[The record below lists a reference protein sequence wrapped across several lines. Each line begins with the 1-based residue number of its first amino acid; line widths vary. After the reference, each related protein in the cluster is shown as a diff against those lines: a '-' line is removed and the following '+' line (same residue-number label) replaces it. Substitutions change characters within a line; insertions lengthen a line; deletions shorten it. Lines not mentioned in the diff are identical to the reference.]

1 MATEQQDTAAGAASY
16 DDSDLL
22 KTLIKKRGSVKF
34 RLTHLKKYLDK
45 IESDGTV
52 LNELELTQLQL
63 KADRMPRLFDEF
75 AEIQCQIE
83 CLSDKVEQFEE
94 RVEFENAHDLS
105 VARIKSLLGN
115 LDDSK
120 KSVKSDA
127 SNESIVSGQS
137 VRSSIQSKFSSL
149 NYINAYKAL
158 NERYNNEKVLI
169 HNHIQGIFN
178 IEKINK
184 ESSAE
189 LRRVVDALSKHL
201 RAIVQL
207 GQKIDNWDCLIIFMT
222 TSKLIK
228 AANQEWEKHSKKIKE
243 PTIEEFREFL
253 IERADFLQ
261 TMESKEMKS
270 QEKLSDKFD
279 KNNGSVRSG
288 HTCSVFVKLNIN
300 ERIDRAKQLRLCL
313 NCLKPGHF
321 SRICRASTCK
331 KCNYKHH
338 VLLHIEKAR
347 HQPATAQNTD
357 HEVSRSA
364 HETEGQQSISNSSEG
379 AGNSVA
385 LSAYSSRN
393 YGLLSTALVR
403 VVGTNGKSFIVRAVL
418 DSGSQS
424 SYLIAD
430 LCDTLGIQKEKMN
443 LTVEGINNTV
453 SQIKFKCSVELQS
466 LSHDYKKVI
475 DCLVVPEIT
484 GLIPSVPVDI
494 SKIKIPQNIA
504 LADPNFNVPS
514 KISLLIGVNLFYELL
529 CIGQTKLGPG
539 MPILQR
545 TRLGWIVSGNVP
557 NDAVLGYKK
566 TYCNFSV
573 NNEIEQQLTRFW
585 EIEELS
591 HSNPLSYEEKL
602 CEQHFSA
609 TTVRNDE
616 GRFIVSI
623 PFKDDIEKLGSS
635 REHAEKRFFNL
646 ENKLESNSQLKE
658 RYKEFIVEY
667 QSLGHMTRIEN
678 TDCEKIAY
686 YMPHH
691 GVLRENS
698 LTTKLRVVFDASAP
712 STSGYSLN
720 NLQMLGPTV
729 QNDLISIILRFRT
742 YSFVLCGDIEKM
754 YRQILINPEQQS
766 LQRILW
772 RDNHSLPLNTY
783 ELKTV
788 TYGTKSAPYLAT
800 RCIKELAI
808 LHEKS
813 DPEASEIIMNC
824 FYVDDMLMGANNLKD
839 AVQLGKRVFDILKS
853 AGFTLRKWS
862 SNNDEILHEM
872 DVTTSNN
879 DSILIND
886 MECFKALGLTWN
898 KRNDTFNFEVSI
910 CGNDQKVTKR
920 LILSIISQL
929 FDPMGLISPCVI
941 IGKVLIQKLWLEKI
955 DWDSPVSEELKIEWL
970 KLRNNLA
977 ELNKLKIDRQVVCNE
992 AVKIELHGFSDAS
1005 AEAYGAAVYV
1015 RSVDINGKIHVCL
1028 LCAKSRVAPL
1038 KTISIP
1044 RLELCGAVI
1053 LAKLV
1058 DKVINSC
1065 KIDFDKVYCW
1075 TDSTVVLG
1083 WLKTIPNLLKT
1094 FVANRVS
1101 EIQTLESQN
1110 CCQWRH
1116 VPTKSNPADILSR
1129 GMYPN
1134 ELGMNRLWWK
1144 GPMFLL
1150 NEESDWPEIKQKSC
1164 NLPEVKEK
1172 SNTLFA
1178 FSTGSFPFDN
1188 FSSLMRI
1195 KRVVAYMLRFAK
1207 NAANNENQIK
1217 GLLTLDEIENG
1228 FLCLIRCAQR
1238 ECFSQEISDLL
1249 SKNKISKKSKLLML
1263 NPFLDENNV
1272 LRVGGRLENSMYS
1285 YDKKHPIILSSKHHL
1300 SKLIFEREHLKFYHI
1315 GPQAL
1320 LASTREKFWVIGGK
1334 SLAKYVIKKCITCFR
1349 HNAKILNPIMG
1360 NLPKARFDG
1369 QYPFEITGIDYGGP
1383 LLIKDKKGRGAKLTK
1398 CYICLFVCF
1407 LHKSCS
1413 Y

>member
-1 MATEQQDTAAGAASY
+1 
-16 DDSDLL
+16 
-22 KTLIKKRGSVKF
+22 
-34 RLTHLKKYLDK
+34 
-45 IESDGTV
+45 
-52 LNELELTQLQL
+52 
-63 KADRMPRLFDEF
+63 
-75 AEIQCQIE
+75 
-83 CLSDKVEQFEE
+83 
-94 RVEFENAHDLS
+94 
-105 VARIKSLLGN
+105 
-115 LDDSK
+115 
-120 KSVKSDA
+120 
-127 SNESIVSGQS
+127 
-137 VRSSIQSKFSSL
+137 
-149 NYINAYKAL
+149 
-158 NERYNNEKVLI
+158 
-169 HNHIQGIFN
+169 
-178 IEKINK
+178 
-184 ESSAE
+184 
-189 LRRVVDALSKHL
+189 
-201 RAIVQL
+201 
-207 GQKIDNWDCLIIFMT
+207 
-222 TSKLIK
+222 
-228 AANQEWEKHSKKIKE
+228 
-243 PTIEEFREFL
+243 
-253 IERADFLQ
+253 
-261 TMESKEMKS
+261 MKS

-288 HTCSVFVKLNIN
+288 HTRGLLSANQVCLLCKKDHALSSCSVFVKLNIN

-393 YGLLSTALVR
+393 YALLSTALVR

-514 KISLLIGVNLFYELL
+514 KISLLIGVDLFYELL

-955 DWDSPVSEELKIEWL
+955 DWDSPVSEQLKIEWL

-1005 AEAYGAAVYV
+1005 AEAYGQ
-1015 RSVDINGKIHVCL
+1015 R
-1028 LCAKSRVAPL
+1028 
-1038 KTISIP
+1038 
-1044 RLELCGAVI
+1044 
-1053 LAKLV
+1053 
-1058 DKVINSC
+1058 
-1065 KIDFDKVYCW
+1065 
-1075 TDSTVVLG
+1075 
-1083 WLKTIPNLLKT
+1083 
-1094 FVANRVS
+1094 
-1101 EIQTLESQN
+1101 
-1110 CCQWRH
+1110 
-1116 VPTKSNPADILSR
+1116 
-1129 GMYPN
+1129 
-1134 ELGMNRLWWK
+1134 
-1144 GPMFLL
+1144 
-1150 NEESDWPEIKQKSC
+1150 
-1164 NLPEVKEK
+1164 
-1172 SNTLFA
+1172 
-1178 FSTGSFPFDN
+1178 
-1188 FSSLMRI
+1188 
-1195 KRVVAYMLRFAK
+1195 YML
-1207 NAANNENQIK
+1207 
-1217 GLLTLDEIENG
+1217 D
-1228 FLCLIRCAQR
+1228 
-1238 ECFSQEISDLL
+1238 
-1249 SKNKISKKSKLLML
+1249 
-1263 NPFLDENNV
+1263 P
-1272 LRVGGRLENSMYS
+1272 
-1285 YDKKHPIILSSKHHL
+1285 
-1300 SKLIFEREHLKFYHI
+1300 
-1315 GPQAL
+1315 
-1320 LASTREKFWVIGGK
+1320 
-1334 SLAKYVIKKCITCFR
+1334 
-1349 HNAKILNPIMG
+1349 
-1360 NLPKARFDG
+1360 
-1369 QYPFEITGIDYGGP
+1369 
-1383 LLIKDKKGRGAKLTK
+1383 
-1398 CYICLFVCF
+1398 
-1407 LHKSCS
+1407 
-1413 Y
+1413 

>member
-1 MATEQQDTAAGAASY
+1 
-16 DDSDLL
+16 
-22 KTLIKKRGSVKF
+22 
-34 RLTHLKKYLDK
+34 
-45 IESDGTV
+45 
-52 LNELELTQLQL
+52 
-63 KADRMPRLFDEF
+63 
-75 AEIQCQIE
+75 
-83 CLSDKVEQFEE
+83 
-94 RVEFENAHDLS
+94 
-105 VARIKSLLGN
+105 
-115 LDDSK
+115 
-120 KSVKSDA
+120 
-127 SNESIVSGQS
+127 
-137 VRSSIQSKFSSL
+137 
-149 NYINAYKAL
+149 
-158 NERYNNEKVLI
+158 
-169 HNHIQGIFN
+169 
-178 IEKINK
+178 
-184 ESSAE
+184 
-189 LRRVVDALSKHL
+189 
-201 RAIVQL
+201 
-207 GQKIDNWDCLIIFMT
+207 
-222 TSKLIK
+222 
-228 AANQEWEKHSKKIKE
+228 
-243 PTIEEFREFL
+243 
-253 IERADFLQ
+253 
-261 TMESKEMKS
+261 MKS

-288 HTCSVFVKLNIN
+288 HTRGLLSANQVCLLCKKDHALSSCSVFVKLNIN

-338 VLLHIEKAR
+338 VLLHIEK
-347 HQPATAQNTD
+347 
-357 HEVSRSA
+357 
-364 HETEGQQSISNSSEG
+364 GQQSISNSSEG

-430 LCDTLGIQKEKMN
+430 LCDTLGIQKEKIN

-514 KISLLIGVNLFYELL
+514 KISLLIGVDLFYELL

-539 MPILQR
+539 MPILQG

-602 CEQHFSA
+602 CEQHF
-609 TTVRNDE
+609 T
-616 GRFIVSI
+616 
-623 PFKDDIEKLGSS
+623 
-635 REHAEKRFFNL
+635 
-646 ENKLESNSQLKE
+646 
-658 RYKEFIVEY
+658 
-667 QSLGHMTRIEN
+667 
-678 TDCEKIAY
+678 
-686 YMPHH
+686 
-691 GVLRENS
+691 
-698 LTTKLRVVFDASAP
+698 
-712 STSGYSLN
+712 
-720 NLQMLGPTV
+720 
-729 QNDLISIILRFRT
+729 
-742 YSFVLCGDIEKM
+742 
-754 YRQILINPEQQS
+754 
-766 LQRILW
+766 
-772 RDNHSLPLNTY
+772 
-783 ELKTV
+783 
-788 TYGTKSAPYLAT
+788 T

-898 KRNDTFNFEVSI
+898 KRNDTFNFKVSF

-1038 KTISIP
+1038 KTISIA

-1101 EIQTLESQN
+1101 EIQTLESQI

-1188 FSSLMRI
+1188 FSSLMRL
-1195 KRVVAYMLRFAK
+1195 KRVVAYMLRFAE
-1207 NAANNENQIK
+1207 NAANNENQSK

-1228 FLCLIRCAQR
+1228 FLCLIR
-1238 ECFSQEISDLL
+1238 CFSQEISDLL

-1263 NPFLDENNV
+1263 SPFLDENNV
-1272 LRVGGRLENSMYS
+1272 LRVGGRLKNSMYS

-1334 SLAKYVIKKCITCFR
+1334 SLAKYVIKKVYHMF
-1349 HNAKILNPIMG
+1349 
-1360 NLPKARFDG
+1360 
-1369 QYPFEITGIDYGGP
+1369 
-1383 LLIKDKKGRGAKLTK
+1383 
-1398 CYICLFVCF
+1398 
-1407 LHKSCS
+1407 
-1413 Y
+1413 

>member
-1 MATEQQDTAAGAASY
+1 
-16 DDSDLL
+16 
-22 KTLIKKRGSVKF
+22 
-34 RLTHLKKYLDK
+34 
-45 IESDGTV
+45 
-52 LNELELTQLQL
+52 
-63 KADRMPRLFDEF
+63 
-75 AEIQCQIE
+75 
-83 CLSDKVEQFEE
+83 
-94 RVEFENAHDLS
+94 
-105 VARIKSLLGN
+105 
-115 LDDSK
+115 
-120 KSVKSDA
+120 
-127 SNESIVSGQS
+127 
-137 VRSSIQSKFSSL
+137 
-149 NYINAYKAL
+149 
-158 NERYNNEKVLI
+158 
-169 HNHIQGIFN
+169 
-178 IEKINK
+178 
-184 ESSAE
+184 
-189 LRRVVDALSKHL
+189 
-201 RAIVQL
+201 
-207 GQKIDNWDCLIIFMT
+207 
-222 TSKLIK
+222 
-228 AANQEWEKHSKKIKE
+228 
-243 PTIEEFREFL
+243 
-253 IERADFLQ
+253 
-261 TMESKEMKS
+261 MKS

-288 HTCSVFVKLNIN
+288 HTRGLLSANQVCLLCKKDHALSSCSVFVKLNIN

-357 HEVSRSA
+357 HEASRSA

-393 YGLLSTALVR
+393 YALLSTALVR

-430 LCDTLGIQKEKMN
+430 LCDTLGIQKEKIN

-623 PFKDDIEKLGSS
+623 PFKDD
-635 REHAEKRFFNL
+635 
-646 ENKLESNSQLKE
+646 
-658 RYKEFIVEY
+658 
-667 QSLGHMTRIEN
+667 
-678 TDCEKIAY
+678 
-686 YMPHH
+686 
-691 GVLRENS
+691 
-698 LTTKLRVVFDASAP
+698 
-712 STSGYSLN
+712 
-720 NLQMLGPTV
+720 
-729 QNDLISIILRFRT
+729 
-742 YSFVLCGDIEKM
+742 
-754 YRQILINPEQQS
+754 
-766 LQRILW
+766 RILW

-813 DPEASEIIMNC
+813 DSEASEIIMNC

-1101 EIQTLESQN
+1101 EIQTLEKQQFWKRWNLEYVSELQLRKK
-1110 CCQWRH
+1110 WTVHDDRKLE
-1116 VPTKSNPADILSR
+1116 PGILV
-1129 GMYPN
+1129 
-1134 ELGMNRLWWK
+1134 L
-1144 GPMFLL
+1144 
-1150 NEESDWPEIKQKSC
+1150 IKQDG
-1164 NLPEVKEK
+1164 LPPMKWKLGRVISVSSDGEGVSRVARLKTDTGE
-1172 SNTLFA
+1172 TQRA
-1178 FSTGSFPFDN
+1178 FS
-1188 FSSLMRI
+1188 
-1195 KRVVAYMLRFAK
+1195 K
-1207 NAANNENQIK
+1207 
-1217 GLLTLDEIENG
+1217 
-1228 FLCLIRCAQR
+1228 LC
-1238 ECFSQEISDLL
+1238 
-1249 SKNKISKKSKLLML
+1249 
-1263 NPFLDENNV
+1263 P
-1272 LRVGGRLENSMYS
+1272 
-1285 YDKKHPIILSSKHHL
+1285 
-1300 SKLIFEREHLKFYHI
+1300 
-1315 GPQAL
+1315 
-1320 LASTREKFWVIGGK
+1320 
-1334 SLAKYVIKKCITCFR
+1334 
-1349 HNAKILNPIMG
+1349 
-1360 NLPKARFDG
+1360 LP
-1369 QYPFEITGIDYGGP
+1369 IDY
-1383 LLIKDKKGRGAKLTK
+1383 
-1398 CYICLFVCF
+1398 
-1407 LHKSCS
+1407 
-1413 Y
+1413 

>member
-1 MATEQQDTAAGAASY
+1 
-16 DDSDLL
+16 
-22 KTLIKKRGSVKF
+22 
-34 RLTHLKKYLDK
+34 
-45 IESDGTV
+45 
-52 LNELELTQLQL
+52 
-63 KADRMPRLFDEF
+63 
-75 AEIQCQIE
+75 
-83 CLSDKVEQFEE
+83 
-94 RVEFENAHDLS
+94 
-105 VARIKSLLGN
+105 
-115 LDDSK
+115 
-120 KSVKSDA
+120 
-127 SNESIVSGQS
+127 
-137 VRSSIQSKFSSL
+137 
-149 NYINAYKAL
+149 
-158 NERYNNEKVLI
+158 
-169 HNHIQGIFN
+169 
-178 IEKINK
+178 
-184 ESSAE
+184 
-189 LRRVVDALSKHL
+189 
-201 RAIVQL
+201 
-207 GQKIDNWDCLIIFMT
+207 
-222 TSKLIK
+222 
-228 AANQEWEKHSKKIKE
+228 
-243 PTIEEFREFL
+243 
-253 IERADFLQ
+253 
-261 TMESKEMKS
+261 MKS

-288 HTCSVFVKLNIN
+288 HTRGLLSANQVCLLCKKDHALSSCSVFVKLNIN

-338 VLLHIEKAR
+338 VLLHIEK
-347 HQPATAQNTD
+347 
-357 HEVSRSA
+357 
-364 HETEGQQSISNSSEG
+364 GQQSISNSSEG

-514 KISLLIGVNLFYELL
+514 KISLLIGVDLFYELL

-602 CEQHFSA
+602 CEQHF
-609 TTVRNDE
+609 T
-616 GRFIVSI
+616 
-623 PFKDDIEKLGSS
+623 
-635 REHAEKRFFNL
+635 
-646 ENKLESNSQLKE
+646 
-658 RYKEFIVEY
+658 
-667 QSLGHMTRIEN
+667 
-678 TDCEKIAY
+678 
-686 YMPHH
+686 
-691 GVLRENS
+691 
-698 LTTKLRVVFDASAP
+698 
-712 STSGYSLN
+712 
-720 NLQMLGPTV
+720 
-729 QNDLISIILRFRT
+729 
-742 YSFVLCGDIEKM
+742 
-754 YRQILINPEQQS
+754 
-766 LQRILW
+766 
-772 RDNHSLPLNTY
+772 
-783 ELKTV
+783 
-788 TYGTKSAPYLAT
+788 T

-1207 NAANNENQIK
+1207 NAANNENQSK

-1407 LHKSCS
+1407 CTKAVHIEVVTDLSTESFILTLRRFIARRGKPRQIWSDNGRNFVGANSELKALGNFLVKGKDALSDSFRNEEIYWQFIPAHSPHFGGLWEAGIKSVKFHLKRVMGEHHFTFEELYTVLVQIEAILNSRPMSPLSTNPNDLLPLTPAHFLLGRNVNQLPDPDLTHIKPSKLSHFQKIQSIKQQFWKRWNLEYVSELQLRKKWTVHDDRKLEPGILVLIKQDGLPPMKWKLGRVISVSSDGEGVSRVARLKTDTGETQRAFSKLCPLPID

>member
-1 MATEQQDTAAGAASY
+1 
-16 DDSDLL
+16 
-22 KTLIKKRGSVKF
+22 
-34 RLTHLKKYLDK
+34 
-45 IESDGTV
+45 
-52 LNELELTQLQL
+52 
-63 KADRMPRLFDEF
+63 MPRLFDEF

-137 VRSSIQSKFSSL
+137 VRSSIQSNNREQPNVRLPVIELPKFDGRSDKWLEFRDTFESLIHLNNEITDIQKFHYLRASLVGDAANVLLSLEFSSL

-279 KNNGSVRSG
+279 TRGLLSANQVCLLCKKDHALSS
-288 HTCSVFVKLNIN
+288 CSVFVKLNIN

-338 VLLHIEKAR
+338 VLLHIEK
-347 HQPATAQNTD
+347 
-357 HEVSRSA
+357 VSRSA

>member
-1 MATEQQDTAAGAASY
+1 
-16 DDSDLL
+16 
-22 KTLIKKRGSVKF
+22 
-34 RLTHLKKYLDK
+34 
-45 IESDGTV
+45 
-52 LNELELTQLQL
+52 
-63 KADRMPRLFDEF
+63 
-75 AEIQCQIE
+75 
-83 CLSDKVEQFEE
+83 
-94 RVEFENAHDLS
+94 
-105 VARIKSLLGN
+105 
-115 LDDSK
+115 
-120 KSVKSDA
+120 
-127 SNESIVSGQS
+127 
-137 VRSSIQSKFSSL
+137 
-149 NYINAYKAL
+149 
-158 NERYNNEKVLI
+158 
-169 HNHIQGIFN
+169 
-178 IEKINK
+178 
-184 ESSAE
+184 
-189 LRRVVDALSKHL
+189 
-201 RAIVQL
+201 
-207 GQKIDNWDCLIIFMT
+207 
-222 TSKLIK
+222 
-228 AANQEWEKHSKKIKE
+228 
-243 PTIEEFREFL
+243 
-253 IERADFLQ
+253 
-261 TMESKEMKS
+261 MKS

-288 HTCSVFVKLNIN
+288 HTRGLLSANQVCLLCKKDHALSSCSVFVKLNIN

-338 VLLHIEKAR
+338 VLLHIEK
-347 HQPATAQNTD
+347 
-357 HEVSRSA
+357 
-364 HETEGQQSISNSSEG
+364 GQQSISNSSEG

-430 LCDTLGIQKEKMN
+430 LCDTLGIQKEIIN

-494 SKIKIPQNIA
+494 SRIKIPQNIA

-514 KISLLIGVNLFYELL
+514 KISLLIGVDLFYELL

-602 CEQHFSA
+602 CEQHF
-609 TTVRNDE
+609 T
-616 GRFIVSI
+616 
-623 PFKDDIEKLGSS
+623 
-635 REHAEKRFFNL
+635 
-646 ENKLESNSQLKE
+646 
-658 RYKEFIVEY
+658 
-667 QSLGHMTRIEN
+667 
-678 TDCEKIAY
+678 
-686 YMPHH
+686 
-691 GVLRENS
+691 
-698 LTTKLRVVFDASAP
+698 
-712 STSGYSLN
+712 
-720 NLQMLGPTV
+720 
-729 QNDLISIILRFRT
+729 
-742 YSFVLCGDIEKM
+742 
-754 YRQILINPEQQS
+754 
-766 LQRILW
+766 
-772 RDNHSLPLNTY
+772 
-783 ELKTV
+783 
-788 TYGTKSAPYLAT
+788 T

-977 ELNKLKIDRQVVCNE
+977 ELNKLKIDRQVVCDE

-1028 LCAKSRVAPL
+1028 LCAKSRIAPL

-1188 FSSLMRI
+1188 FSSLMRL

-1207 NAANNENQIK
+1207 NAANNENQSK

-1238 ECFSQEISDLL
+1238 ECFSQEIFDLL

-1272 LRVGGRLENSMYS
+1272 LRVGGRLKNSMYS

-1407 LHKSCS
+1407 CTKAVHIEVVTDLSTESFILTLRRFIARRGKPRQIWSDNGRNFVGANSELKALGNFLVKGKDALSDSFRNEEIYWQFIPAHSPHFGGLWEAGIKSVKFHLKRVMGEHHFTFEELYTVLVQIEAILNSRPMSPLSTNPNDLLPLTPAHFLLGRNVNQLPDPDLTHIKPSKLSHFQKIQSIKQQFWKRWNLEYVSELQLRKKWTVHDDRKLEPGILVLIKQDGLPPMKWKLGRVISVSSDGEGVSRVARLKTDTGETQRAFSKLCPLPID

>member
-1 MATEQQDTAAGAASY
+1 
-16 DDSDLL
+16 
-22 KTLIKKRGSVKF
+22 
-34 RLTHLKKYLDK
+34 
-45 IESDGTV
+45 
-52 LNELELTQLQL
+52 
-63 KADRMPRLFDEF
+63 
-75 AEIQCQIE
+75 
-83 CLSDKVEQFEE
+83 
-94 RVEFENAHDLS
+94 
-105 VARIKSLLGN
+105 
-115 LDDSK
+115 
-120 KSVKSDA
+120 
-127 SNESIVSGQS
+127 
-137 VRSSIQSKFSSL
+137 
-149 NYINAYKAL
+149 
-158 NERYNNEKVLI
+158 
-169 HNHIQGIFN
+169 
-178 IEKINK
+178 
-184 ESSAE
+184 
-189 LRRVVDALSKHL
+189 
-201 RAIVQL
+201 
-207 GQKIDNWDCLIIFMT
+207 
-222 TSKLIK
+222 
-228 AANQEWEKHSKKIKE
+228 
-243 PTIEEFREFL
+243 
-253 IERADFLQ
+253 
-261 TMESKEMKS
+261 MKS

-288 HTCSVFVKLNIN
+288 HTRGLLSANQVCLLCKKDHALSSCSVFVKLNIN

-338 VLLHIEKAR
+338 VLLHIEK
-347 HQPATAQNTD
+347 
-357 HEVSRSA
+357 
-364 HETEGQQSISNSSEG
+364 GQQSISNSSEG

-430 LCDTLGIQKEKMN
+430 LCDTLGIQKEKIN

-514 KISLLIGVNLFYELL
+514 KISLLIGVDLFYELL

-602 CEQHFSA
+602 CEQHF
-609 TTVRNDE
+609 T
-616 GRFIVSI
+616 
-623 PFKDDIEKLGSS
+623 
-635 REHAEKRFFNL
+635 
-646 ENKLESNSQLKE
+646 
-658 RYKEFIVEY
+658 
-667 QSLGHMTRIEN
+667 
-678 TDCEKIAY
+678 
-686 YMPHH
+686 
-691 GVLRENS
+691 
-698 LTTKLRVVFDASAP
+698 
-712 STSGYSLN
+712 
-720 NLQMLGPTV
+720 
-729 QNDLISIILRFRT
+729 
-742 YSFVLCGDIEKM
+742 
-754 YRQILINPEQQS
+754 
-766 LQRILW
+766 
-772 RDNHSLPLNTY
+772 
-783 ELKTV
+783 
-788 TYGTKSAPYLAT
+788 T

-1207 NAANNENQIK
+1207 NAANNENQSK

-1407 LHKSCS
+1407 CTKAVHIEVVTDLSTESFILTLRRFIARRGKPRQIWSDNGRNFVGANSELKALGNFLVKGKDALSDSFRNEEIYWQFIPAHSPHFGGLWEAGIKSVKFHLKRVMGEHHFTFEELYTVLVQIEAILNSRPMSPLSTNPNDLLPLTPAHFLLGRNVNQLPDPDLTHIKPSKLSHFQKIQSIKQQFWKRWNLEYVSELQLRKKWTVHDDRKLEPGILVLIKQDGLPPMKWKLGRVISVSSDGEGVSRVARLKTDTGETQRAFSKLCPLPID

>member
-1 MATEQQDTAAGAASY
+1 
-16 DDSDLL
+16 
-22 KTLIKKRGSVKF
+22 
-34 RLTHLKKYLDK
+34 
-45 IESDGTV
+45 
-52 LNELELTQLQL
+52 
-63 KADRMPRLFDEF
+63 
-75 AEIQCQIE
+75 
-83 CLSDKVEQFEE
+83 
-94 RVEFENAHDLS
+94 
-105 VARIKSLLGN
+105 
-115 LDDSK
+115 
-120 KSVKSDA
+120 
-127 SNESIVSGQS
+127 
-137 VRSSIQSKFSSL
+137 
-149 NYINAYKAL
+149 
-158 NERYNNEKVLI
+158 
-169 HNHIQGIFN
+169 
-178 IEKINK
+178 
-184 ESSAE
+184 
-189 LRRVVDALSKHL
+189 
-201 RAIVQL
+201 
-207 GQKIDNWDCLIIFMT
+207 
-222 TSKLIK
+222 
-228 AANQEWEKHSKKIKE
+228 
-243 PTIEEFREFL
+243 
-253 IERADFLQ
+253 
-261 TMESKEMKS
+261 MKS

-288 HTCSVFVKLNIN
+288 HTRGLLSANQVCLLCKKDHALSSCSVFVKLNIN

-514 KISLLIGVNLFYELL
+514 KISLLIGVDLFYELL

-623 PFKDDIEKLGSS
+623 PFKDD
-635 REHAEKRFFNL
+635 
-646 ENKLESNSQLKE
+646 
-658 RYKEFIVEY
+658 
-667 QSLGHMTRIEN
+667 
-678 TDCEKIAY
+678 
-686 YMPHH
+686 
-691 GVLRENS
+691 
-698 LTTKLRVVFDASAP
+698 
-712 STSGYSLN
+712 
-720 NLQMLGPTV
+720 
-729 QNDLISIILRFRT
+729 
-742 YSFVLCGDIEKM
+742 
-754 YRQILINPEQQS
+754 
-766 LQRILW
+766 RILW

-1101 EIQTLESQN
+1101 EIQTLEKQQFWKRWNLEYVSELQLRKK
-1110 CCQWRH
+1110 WTVHDDRKLE
-1116 VPTKSNPADILSR
+1116 PGILV
-1129 GMYPN
+1129 
-1134 ELGMNRLWWK
+1134 L
-1144 GPMFLL
+1144 
-1150 NEESDWPEIKQKSC
+1150 IKQDG
-1164 NLPEVKEK
+1164 LPPMKWKLGRVISVSSDGEGVSRVARLKTDTGE
-1172 SNTLFA
+1172 TQRA
-1178 FSTGSFPFDN
+1178 FS
-1188 FSSLMRI
+1188 
-1195 KRVVAYMLRFAK
+1195 K
-1207 NAANNENQIK
+1207 
-1217 GLLTLDEIENG
+1217 
-1228 FLCLIRCAQR
+1228 LC
-1238 ECFSQEISDLL
+1238 
-1249 SKNKISKKSKLLML
+1249 
-1263 NPFLDENNV
+1263 P
-1272 LRVGGRLENSMYS
+1272 
-1285 YDKKHPIILSSKHHL
+1285 
-1300 SKLIFEREHLKFYHI
+1300 
-1315 GPQAL
+1315 
-1320 LASTREKFWVIGGK
+1320 
-1334 SLAKYVIKKCITCFR
+1334 
-1349 HNAKILNPIMG
+1349 
-1360 NLPKARFDG
+1360 LP
-1369 QYPFEITGIDYGGP
+1369 IDY
-1383 LLIKDKKGRGAKLTK
+1383 
-1398 CYICLFVCF
+1398 
-1407 LHKSCS
+1407 
-1413 Y
+1413 

>member
-137 VRSSIQSKFSSL
+137 VRSSIQSNNREQPNVRLPVIELPKFDGRSDKWLEFRDTFESLIHLNNEITDIQKFHYLRASLVGDAANVLLSLEFSSL

-288 HTCSVFVKLNIN
+288 HT
-300 ERIDRAKQLRLCL
+300 R
-313 NCLKPGHF
+313 G
-321 SRICRASTCK
+321 
-331 KCNYKHH
+331 
-338 VLLHIEKAR
+338 LL
-347 HQPATAQNTD
+347 
-357 HEVSRSA
+357 SA
-364 HETEGQQSISNSSEG
+364 NQVEG

-424 SYLIAD
+424 R
-430 LCDTLGIQKEKMN
+430 
-443 LTVEGINNTV
+443 INNTV

-514 KISLLIGVNLFYELL
+514 KISLSDKARARYAYIAAYEVRVD
-529 CIGQTKLGPG
+529 C
-539 MPILQR
+539 
-545 TRLGWIVSGNVP
+545 SGNVP

-635 REHAEKRFFNL
+635 REHAEKRF
-646 ENKLESNSQLKE
+646 
-658 RYKEFIVEY
+658 
-667 QSLGHMTRIEN
+667 
-678 TDCEKIAY
+678 
-686 YMPHH
+686 
-691 GVLRENS
+691 
-698 LTTKLRVVFDASAP
+698 
-712 STSGYSLN
+712 
-720 NLQMLGPTV
+720 
-729 QNDLISIILRFRT
+729 LI
-742 YSFVLCGDIEKM
+742 
-754 YRQILINPEQQS
+754 
-766 LQRILW
+766 W
-772 RDNHSLPLNTY
+772 
-783 ELKTV
+783 
-788 TYGTKSAPYLAT
+788 
-800 RCIKELAI
+800 
-808 LHEKS
+808 
-813 DPEASEIIMNC
+813 
-824 FYVDDMLMGANNLKD
+824 
-839 AVQLGKRVFDILKS
+839 
-853 AGFTLRKWS
+853 
-862 SNNDEILHEM
+862 
-872 DVTTSNN
+872 
-879 DSILIND
+879 
-886 MECFKALGLTWN
+886 
-898 KRNDTFNFEVSI
+898 
-910 CGNDQKVTKR
+910 
-920 LILSIISQL
+920 
-929 FDPMGLISPCVI
+929 
-941 IGKVLIQKLWLEKI
+941 
-955 DWDSPVSEELKIEWL
+955 
-970 KLRNNLA
+970 
-977 ELNKLKIDRQVVCNE
+977 
-992 AVKIELHGFSDAS
+992 
-1005 AEAYGAAVYV
+1005 
-1015 RSVDINGKIHVCL
+1015 
-1028 LCAKSRVAPL
+1028 
-1038 KTISIP
+1038 
-1044 RLELCGAVI
+1044 
-1053 LAKLV
+1053 
-1058 DKVINSC
+1058 
-1065 KIDFDKVYCW
+1065 
-1075 TDSTVVLG
+1075 
-1083 WLKTIPNLLKT
+1083 
-1094 FVANRVS
+1094 
-1101 EIQTLESQN
+1101 
-1110 CCQWRH
+1110 
-1116 VPTKSNPADILSR
+1116 
-1129 GMYPN
+1129 
-1134 ELGMNRLWWK
+1134 
-1144 GPMFLL
+1144 
-1150 NEESDWPEIKQKSC
+1150 
-1164 NLPEVKEK
+1164 
-1172 SNTLFA
+1172 
-1178 FSTGSFPFDN
+1178 
-1188 FSSLMRI
+1188 
-1195 KRVVAYMLRFAK
+1195 
-1207 NAANNENQIK
+1207 
-1217 GLLTLDEIENG
+1217 
-1228 FLCLIRCAQR
+1228 
-1238 ECFSQEISDLL
+1238 
-1249 SKNKISKKSKLLML
+1249 KIS
-1263 NPFLDENNV
+1263 
-1272 LRVGGRLENSMYS
+1272 
-1285 YDKKHPIILSSKHHL
+1285 
-1300 SKLIFEREHLKFYHI
+1300 
-1315 GPQAL
+1315 
-1320 LASTREKFWVIGGK
+1320 
-1334 SLAKYVIKKCITCFR
+1334 
-1349 HNAKILNPIMG
+1349 
-1360 NLPKARFDG
+1360 
-1369 QYPFEITGIDYGGP
+1369 
-1383 LLIKDKKGRGAKLTK
+1383 
-1398 CYICLFVCF
+1398 
-1407 LHKSCS
+1407 
-1413 Y
+1413 